1 MIIINNKRNKRK
13 TRIIKENFL
22 MKTGGKGWNQNVQ
35 QYMLRLD
42 NFFSVLEC
50 VKLLDRNLTY
60 ILHMESSSEFPGMV
74 LIFLKH
80 HFDYQEYAK

>member
-1 MIIINNKRNKRK
+1 
-13 TRIIKENFL
+13 
-22 MKTGGKGWNQNVQ
+22 MKTGGEGGYQNVY

-42 NFFSVLEC
+42 KFFSVLEF

-74 LIFLKH
+74 LIFLRN
-80 HFDYQEYAK
+80 HFDSQEYAK

>member
-1 MIIINNKRNKRK
+1 
-13 TRIIKENFL
+13 
-22 MKTGGKGWNQNVQ
+22 MKTGGEGGYQNVY

-42 NFFSVLEC
+42 KFFSVLEF

-74 LIFLKH
+74 LIFL
-80 HFDYQEYAK
+80 